1 MNKVYFVFCTTLD
14 PLRMHK
20 YKPFLAENSQY
31 ANIANMGTHCPVDVL
46 WHLTNTDLPIIA
58 QAIPIKLLEKD

>member
-1 MNKVYFVFCTTLD
+1 
-14 PLRMHK
+14 MHK